1 MLPVL
6 LFIAI
11 LAFLVFVIY
20 FYKPGKKIS
29 LPEGYQELL
38 SAHVAFYRNLDTAG
52 KARFENMIREL
63 LGYVHIHGV
72 KTEVTDLDRILIAA
86 SGVIPIFGFPDWKY
100 YNLRDILLYPGA
112 FDKEDFSIDA
122 SGNTIGLVGSGTMQ
136 QMMILSKPALYH
148 GFSPA
153 SEKEN
158 TGIHEFVHLLDKED
172 GSVDGLPE
180 NLLGKEYT
188 HLWLNLMAK
197 EIEAI
202 KNGES
207 DLNAY
212 GATNQAEFFAVAA
225 EYFFTSPDMFQTHHP
240 ELYELMTKI
249 FQQQPLR
256 NGIKKS

>member
-6 LFIAI
+6 LFLGI
-11 LAFLVFVIY
+11 LALLVFVIY

-29 LPEGYQELL
+29 MPVGYQQMLTD
-38 SAHVAFYRNLDTAG
+38 HVTFYRVLDAPG
-52 KARFENMIREL
+52 KTRFESMIREL
-63 LGYVHIHGV
+63 LGYIRIHGV
-72 KTEVTDLDRILIAA
+72 KTEVTDLDRLLIAA
-86 SGVIPIFGFPDWKY
+86 SGVIPIFGFPEWKY

-112 FDKEDFSIDA
+112 FDKEDFAIDGT
-122 SGNTIGLVGSGTMQ
+122 GNTLGMVGNGTMQ
-136 QMMILSKPALYH
+136 QMMILSKPSLYH
-148 GFSPA
+148 GFSPI

-158 TGIHEFVHLLDKED
+158 TGIHEFVHLLDKAD

-180 NLLGKEYT
+180 SLLGKDYIQP
-188 HLWLNLMAK
+188 WLNLIAK

-225 EYFFTSPDMFQTHHP
+225 EYFFTSPELFQTHHA
-240 ELYELMTKI
+240 ELYQMMTRI
-249 FQQQPLR
+249 FQQHPMR
-256 NGIKKS
+256 HENK

>member
-11 LAFLVFVIY
+11 LTFLVFVIY
-20 FYKPGKKIS
+20 FYKPRNKIS
-29 LPEGYQELL
+29 LPEGYQEML
-38 SAHVAFYRNLDTAG
+38 SVHVAYYRALDSAG
-52 KARFENMIREL
+52 KTRFEILIRDL

-72 KTEVTDLDRILIAA
+72 KTEVTDLDRLLIAA
-86 SGVIPIFGFPDWKY
+86 SGVIPIFGFREWKY

-112 FDKEDFSIDA
+112 FDKEDFTIDA
-122 SGNTIGLVGSGTMQ
+122 SGNTLGLVGSGTLQ

-180 NLLGKEYT
+180 SLLGKAYT
-188 HLWLNLMAK
+188 LTWLNLMAK
-197 EIEAI
+197 EMEAI
-202 KNGES
+202 RNGES

-212 GATNQAEFFAVAA
+212 GATSQAEFFAVAA
-225 EYFFTSPDMFQTHHP
+225 EYFFTSPRLFQIHHP
-240 ELYELMTKI
+240 ELYDLMTRI
-249 FQQQPLR
+249 FQQDPA
-256 NGIKKS
+256 K